1 MNINE
6 EIKMFLNWASFKP
19 NLSNKD
25 IKNKNYKITK
35 DDKIEYLISL
45 RKYEKRS
52 LKEILQIKDILQK
65 I

>member
-1 MNINE
+1 MNINK
-6 EIKMFLNWASFKP
+6 EIEIFLNWASFKP
-19 NLSNKD
+19 NLSNED

-35 DDKIEYLISL
+35 DDKVEYLISL